1 MYINKLGLLQ
11 INVNS
16 FSRQFDYARS
26 LCNYG
31 TIIRQILC
39 NYSIGTNLYIVP
51 NLYITQN
58 NSTLSTNKNVITYC
72 RTNGTVCCSN
82 SNILKTMKAFT
93 NARGINFHRMPVADY
108 HSTFYVFR

>member
-51 NLYITQN
+51 NLYITQTTAPAPTK
-58 NSTLSTNKNVITYC
+58 TLSPIVGPMGLFVVPI
-72 RTNGTVCCSN
+72 V
-82 SNILKTMKAFT
+82 
-93 NARGINFHRMPVADY
+93 
-108 HSTFYVFR
+108 TF